1 MLWIVA
7 ICCVHFRKFVTPFLI
22 METKIEQ
29 YISEL
34 LYKHECVIVPQF
46 GGFVARHLPASISN
60 EGSLISPPAKSI
72 LFNRN
77 LQNNDGLLV
86 NFIMEAESL
95 SYNEA
100 NEQVMKFAHYCSS
113 TLQSK
118 QRVEINGVG
127 VLFMN
132 AEQSIQFEPQIDV
145 NYLIESFGLFSINAE
160 EIVAAKTDKIIELS
174 DRKVVAENNNSSSRK
189 YLRIAAVSL
198 AAPMLALGIFFSLTN
213 TQMKNKVTSAFGIS
227 TESNAYEK
235 STYKNNAYSYVASP
249 APNVTVD
256 ANGYASIS
264 LSDNE
269 YLFVNVS
276 DTVAADKT
284 VVKKVLHHVVKSSNA
299 TGKYK
304 IVVGCFSVEENAQ
317 RLVNTLHDRNIN
329 ASITGKNKNGLHVV
343 SAGSTNNLD
352 EARTLLQSIRQNYPS
367 AWMMTGN

>member
-1 MLWIVA
+1 M
-7 ICCVHFRKFVTPFLI
+7 K
-22 METKIEQ
+22 TKIEQ

-72 LFNRN
+72 LFNKN

-86 NFIMEAESL
+86 NFVMEAENL
-95 SYNEA
+95 SYNLA
-100 NEQVMKFAHYCSS
+100 NEQVLKFAHYCSS
-113 TLQSK
+113 TLQAK

-132 AEQSIQFEPQIDV
+132 AEQSIQFEPQVDV

-160 EIVAAKTDKIIELS
+160 EIVAAKTDRIIELS
-174 DRKVVAENNNSSSRK
+174 DRKVVVENNSLSRK

-198 AAPMLALGIFFSLTN
+198 AVPMLALGIFFSLN
-213 TQMKNKVTSAFGIS
+213 NKQVKSTVTAAFGIS
-227 TESNAYEK
+227 SESNAYEK
-235 STYKNNAYSYVASP
+235 SNYRSNVYNYVATPS
-249 APNVTVD
+249 PNVTVD
-256 ANGYASIS
+256 ANGYASIA
-264 LSDNE
+264 LADNE

-284 VVKKVLHHVVKSSNA
+284 VVKKVLHHVVKASS
-299 TGKYK
+299 TSGKYK

-317 RLVNTLHDRNIN
+317 RLVNTLHNRNID
-329 ASITGKNKNGLHVV
+329 ASITGKNKSGLHVV
-343 SAGSTNNLD
+343 SAGSTNNMD
-352 EARTLLQSIRQNYPS
+352 EARQLLQTIRQNYPS

>member
-1 MLWIVA
+1 MLRIVA
-7 ICCVHFRKFVTPFLI
+7 VCCVDFRKFVTPFLI

-46 GGFVARHLPASISN
+46 GGFVARHLPASITN

-72 LFNRN
+72 LFNKN

-86 NFIMEAESL
+86 NFVMEAESL

-100 NEQVMKFAHYCSS
+100 NEQVMKFAHYCSAN
-113 TLQSK
+113 LQSK
-118 QRVEINGVG
+118 QRVEISGVG

-132 AEQSIQFEPQIDV
+132 AEQSIQFEPQVDV

-174 DRKVVAENNNSSSRK
+174 DRKVVVENNNSSSRK

-227 TESNAYEK
+227 TESNTYEK
-235 STYKNNAYSYVASP
+235 SNYKNAAYTYTSKP
-249 APNVTVD
+249 APNVIVD
-256 ANGYASIS
+256 ANGYAGIA
-264 LSDNE
+264 LAEND
-269 YLFVNVS
+269 YIFVNVS
-276 DTVAADKT
+276 DTVVADKT
-284 VVKKVLHHVVKSSNA
+284 VVKKVLHHVVKSSTN
-299 TGKYK
+299 GKYK

-317 RLVNTLHDRNIN
+317 RLVNTLHDRNIS

-343 SAGSTNNLD
+343 SAGSTNNMD
-352 EARTLLQSIRQNYPS
+352 EARTLLQTIRQNYPS